1 MGCRAR
7 SLYLDREQKK
17 ILVGRYDCR
26 LKIIDFTKGKERIVA
41 VAMAQDEKDKIYI
54 QSIRRF
60 GKVYLCHRSDGSLF
74 YFDD

>member
-1 MGCRAR
+1 M
-7 SLYLDREQKK
+7 
-17 ILVGRYDCR
+17 
-26 LKIIDFTKGKERIVA
+26 IIDFAKGKERIVA

-60 GKVYLCHRSDGSLF
+60 GKVYLCHSSDGSLF